1 MGITKV
7 AALAYLMFNLYTPP
21 CFAALGAMNSEM
33 QSKKWLWGAIG
44 LQLATGY
51 SVGFLIYQ
59 IGTII
64 TTGSIGA
71 GFVGG
76 FIFEIV
82 FVAILIGIIRHNN
95 KAVAVEY
102 KLA

>member
-44 LQLATGY
+44 LQLGTGFT
-51 SVGFLIYQ
+51 VGFLVYQ
-59 IGTII
+59 IGTLI

-71 GFVGG
+71 GFIGG
-76 FIFEIV
+76 LIFEIV
-82 FVAILIGIIRHNN
+82 CAGILIGIIRHNK
-95 KAVAVEY
+95 KAVALEY
-102 KLA
+102 QLA